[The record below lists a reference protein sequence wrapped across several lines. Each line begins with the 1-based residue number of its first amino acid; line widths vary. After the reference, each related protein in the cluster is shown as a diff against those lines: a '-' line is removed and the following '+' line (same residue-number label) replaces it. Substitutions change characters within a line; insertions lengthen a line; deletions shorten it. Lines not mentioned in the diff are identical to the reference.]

1 MARIRGH
8 HGSML
13 PTEAL
18 QEQHKMDKKIP
29 DPVDKP

>member
-13 PTEAL
+13 ATVAL
-18 QEQHKMDKKIP
+18 QEQHEMDKKTP
-29 DPVDKP
+29 DTVDKP